1 MKGDKMKKLMFVMF
15 LGVFIT
21 GCGYMKGIEAAS
33 NREKLDKLELGM
45 NQETVREVMGEPY
58 KIEACEL
65 YEAWFYIT
73 EWQGA
78 ARPLYDS
85 YTTNDEMTPLV
96 FENGILKGW
105 GSKFLDEHIKKYEIR
120 IR

>member
-1 MKGDKMKKLMFVMF
+1 MKKVLFIVF

-45 NQETVREVMGEPY
+45 NQETVKEVMGKPY
-58 KIEACEL
+58 KTEAYEL
-65 YEAWFYIT
+65 YEIWFYIT
-73 EWQGA
+73 EWQADG
-78 ARPLYDS
+78 

-96 FENGILKGW
+96 FENETLRGW